1 MQSSSRP
8 NFTTV
13 HGHLNHLVWLRQAP
27 PTQNHLFGPT
37 HFCHVKKSAHL
48 SVHSVLFSESC
59 QSQRLAFIIER
70 KIKFLTMFS
79 LLPNPFHF
87 FIGRMAKSIKI
98 HTKVFS
104 ATLPIPCS
112 QISVSRRRAPAPL
125 KIQTKAPLLPG
136 GGGRREGRLES
147 SIFWATSLSLTC
159 FLPQRKW
166 T

>member
-1 MQSSSRP
+1 MQPCKAAADQTLQQFMGIWTIWYDGDKSRP
-8 NFTTV
+8 LFKIIC
-13 HGHLNHLVWLRQAP
+13 LDP
-27 PTQNHLFGPT
+27 PTFDMS
-37 HFCHVKKSAHL
+37 KSQHICL
-48 SVHSVLFSESC
+48 STQSC
-59 QSQRLAFIIER
+59 QSHRLAFIIER

-136 GGGRREGRLES
+136 GGGRREGRLET
-147 SIFWATSLSLTC
+147 SIFWATSLGLTC